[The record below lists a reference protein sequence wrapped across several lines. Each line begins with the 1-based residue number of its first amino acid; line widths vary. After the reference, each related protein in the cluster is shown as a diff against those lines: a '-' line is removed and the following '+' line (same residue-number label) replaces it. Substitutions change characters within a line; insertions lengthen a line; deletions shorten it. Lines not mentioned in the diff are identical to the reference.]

1 MNTTYE
7 SHSLGF
13 FGLSGI
19 LHAALAV
26 FLMLFAVDMIKQAP
40 KPEIIQFEVLN
51 SPPAP
56 ITPTETTT
64 VAPPKGEQLKTLA
77 RPEKAVKQVRPVA
90 ATKAAKTAV
99 AHKAAP
105 SIATPSQVSP
115 LANLSA
121 EDISVPVP
129 ALESADLGETPA
141 LGAVA
146 DLNDSDIA
154 DDLAKVEQESQKQTA
169 AQLNNL
175 RAEADSESDVALK
188 EHQQKMAVLEKRNA
202 REAQHLA
209 ALATDRQAR
218 EKAEGDARA
227 QALAAAQA
235 ASARG
240 AAERAAERAAEKEA
254 AAEGA
259 RMAAQNTKSF
269 GSENGVRALEDLRQK
284 PGNKK
289 PEYDQQDRYHQLQG
303 EILFRAYVTKE
314 GTLTQIKPMK
324 LTGHRSLDLK
334 TLKAIKEWK
343 FYPGQEG
350 WVEIPYIWSL
360 KGEPQEMPGGL
371 RTKVSQ
377 K

>member
-1 MNTTYE
+1 MGATHE
-7 SHSLGF
+7 SNSLGF
-13 FGLSGI
+13 FGLSGV
-19 LHAALAV
+19 LHAAFAV
-26 FLMLFAVDMIKQAP
+26 FLAIFAVDLVQQTP
-40 KPEIIQFEVLN
+40 KPEIIQFEVFN
-51 SPPAP
+51 SPTPALVP
-56 ITPTETTT
+56 PAEATLT
-64 VAPPKGEQLKTLA
+64 PPKGEQLKTLS
-77 RPEKAVKQVRPVA
+77 KATEQIQMPMQKP
-90 ATKAAKTAV
+90 TPKAIS
-99 AHKAAP
+99 KAAP
-105 SIATPSQVSP
+105 AHSSKSSAAVASAPSP
-115 LANLSA
+115 LLNLSA
-121 EDISVPVP
+121 DDISVPAP
-129 ALESADLGETPA
+129 ALESADLGETPT

-154 DDLAKVEQESQKQTA
+154 DDIAKVEMESQKQTA
-169 AQLNNL
+169 AQLKAL
-175 RAEADSESDVALK
+175 RADADSESDVALK
-188 EHQQKMAVLEKRNA
+188 EHQQKMAALEQRNA

-209 ALATDRQAR
+209 ALATDRRAR

-240 AAERAAERAAEKEA
+240 AAERAAEKAA
-254 AAEGA
+254 AAESA
-259 RMAAQNTKSF
+259 RLAAQNSKAF
-269 GSENGVRALEDLRQK
+269 GSESGVRALEDLRQR

-289 PEYDQQDRYHQLQG
+289 PEYDQQDRFHQLQG

-314 GTLTQIKPMK
+314 GTLTQIKPVK

-350 WVEIPYIWSL
+350 WVEIPYVWSL